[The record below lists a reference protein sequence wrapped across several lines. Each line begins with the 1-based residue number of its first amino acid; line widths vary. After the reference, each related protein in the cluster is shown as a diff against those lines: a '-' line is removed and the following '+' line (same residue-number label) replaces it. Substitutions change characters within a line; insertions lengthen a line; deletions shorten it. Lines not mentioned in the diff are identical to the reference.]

1 MSVYLQ
7 MQQRRAKLKHMKH
20 HKDNYKPSL
29 STGIYGTY
37 NYHNYTSTKP
47 QIQKPKQTIGW
58 TCQKCTFL
66 NNNKSNQCSM
76 CYTPIT
82 KSNNTQP
89 INSYT
94 HSNYNNYYEE
104 ESYDEYSKYEYEY
117 NYIDECEYDPLNKKI
132 VKPTF
137 SSNKDRKPR
146 SGRRKNK
153 NKNKSEIII
162 NNNSNEENKENKIVL
177 KP

>member
-7 MQQRRAKLKHMKH
+7 MQQRRAELKHMKH
-20 HKDNYKPSL
+20 HKNNYKPSL
-29 STGIYGTY
+29 STG
-37 NYHNYTSTKP
+37 
-47 QIQKPKQTIGW
+47 W
-58 TCQKCTFL
+58 TCQKCTFF
-66 NNNKSNQCSM
+66 NNKSNQCSM

-82 KSNNTQP
+82 KPNNTQP

-162 NNNSNEENKENKIVL
+162 NNNSNKENKENKIVL